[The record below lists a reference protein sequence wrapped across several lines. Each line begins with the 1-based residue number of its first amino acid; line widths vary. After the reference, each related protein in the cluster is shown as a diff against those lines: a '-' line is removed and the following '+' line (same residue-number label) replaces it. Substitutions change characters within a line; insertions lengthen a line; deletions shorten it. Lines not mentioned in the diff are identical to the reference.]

1 MGYDPSLEYYIKKY
15 GDFIVTCGSKKPED
29 EKPSFET
36 WKQISN
42 LSPDD
47 INKINLRQVLPDEV
61 VFDCEDSATK
71 DKVIENLTKDNYGF
85 AVWITGSRGFHI
97 HMFAPDI
104 RNESSEFRELFKLDM
119 IERYG
124 GDRKM
129 KETTRLVAIENRPH
143 FKTGNKKE
151 CIKIYGDPENN
162 QIAFAV
168 VSAVVRKLQQGHSAV
183 VNSPPDKKM
192 AKFGEQLFIHCRELG
207 KKEILP
213 TGERHS
219 IFLKNTAIGMV
230 VYGVE
235 DAVAINLL
243 EDICM
248 HQNMQKE
255 EAMGWYEGAK
265 KGKYTTFNVY
275 EMLKWIRDNK
285 LPMYQPD
292 ERYLETKRF
301 SEGVLYIFDNQY
313 WVKEDKTYVPI
324 TNFIFHIS
332 SKTLTTG
339 QSFFEI
345 ELIFVKG
352 HSVKTKVTTENDLV
366 GATRFKNLL
375 YGCSESVKL
384 YGTAK
389 KKHIYLELLFEFFRE
404 SLDDARE
411 ELFVLDLQADLNAV
425 LEDGFRKYRIGIEG
439 INTGMGAPE
448 LMIGKKV
455 SERILLFPSLLL
467 KYFNSQGYKLRSPR
481 ELLDLM
487 RKNFSKI
494 KFASVRKGTS
504 VVSSWE
510 VSYEEINDIIS
521 KAVKEQEQITAT
533 DEEREIETL
542 KDQAKKAYTKVCG
555 IIAEGVNM
563 DEEEAGNIYALL
575 EAEGYFANNQNQ
587 NIKDYLVANGAMP
600 F

>member
-15 GDFIVTCGSKKPED
+15 GDFIVTCGRKKPED
-29 EKPSFET
+29 EKPSFDL
-36 WKQISN
+36 WKQVSN
-42 LSPDD
+42 LPQEYIDRV
-47 INKINLRQVLPDEV
+47 NLRQVLPDEI
-61 VFDCEDSATK
+61 VFDCEDLATK
-71 DKVIENLTKDNYGF
+71 EKVVENLIKDNYNF
-85 AVWITGSRGFHI
+85 AVWATGSRGFHI
-97 HMFAPDI
+97 HMFIPDI
-104 RNESSEFRELFKLDM
+104 RIADIEMRELIKLVM
-119 IERYG
+119 IEKYG
-124 GDRKM
+124 GDKKM
-129 KETTRLVAIENRPH
+129 KEATRLVAVENRPH

-151 CIKIYGDPENN
+151 CILIQGEPEINRAEFT
-162 QIAFAV
+162 IILEAV
-168 VSAVVRKLQQGHSAV
+168 SRLKQKHNTIINLS
-183 VNSPPDKKM
+183 PDKKM

-207 KKEILP
+207 RKDVLP
-213 TGERHS
+213 VGERHS
-219 IFLKNTAIGMV
+219 IFLKNVAIGMV
-230 VYGVE
+230 VYNIE

-243 EDICM
+243 EDICI
-248 HQNMQKE
+248 HQSMTKE

-275 EMLKWIRDNK
+275 EMLKWLRDNK

-292 ERYLETKRF
+292 EKYLETKHF
-301 SEGVLYIFDNQY
+301 SDGTLYIFDSQY

-352 HSVKTKVTTENDLV
+352 HSIKTKVTTENDLV
-366 GATRFKNLL
+366 GATRFKNWL

-404 SLDDARE
+404 SLDDVRE
-411 ELFVLDLQADLNAV
+411 ELVVLDLQADLNAV
-425 LEDGFRKYRIGIEG
+425 LEDGFRKYRIGVEG

-448 LMIGKKV
+448 VMIGKKV
-455 SERILLFPSLLL
+455 SERVLLFPSLLL
-467 KYFNSQGYKLRSPR
+467 KYFNSQGFRLKSTR

-494 KFASVRKGTS
+494 GFSSVRKGTS

-510 VSYEEINDIIS
+510 VSFEEINDIIS

-542 KDQAKKAYTKVCG
+542 KEQAKKAYTKVCG
-555 IIAEGVNM
+555 VIAEGVNM

-575 EAEGYFANNQNQ
+575 EAEGYFENNQNAS
-587 NIKDYLVANGAMP
+587 IKQYLTDNGAVP